1 MAGIRAIPWQFGWT
15 QTRWMLPG
23 WLGIGTAL
31 ATEIARPG
39 GLDRLRRMATHWP
52 FFDDWLGKIEMLL
65 AKADVRI
72 AMLYVRSLGGD
83 TALSQRLVEEL
94 DRTIDAVRRIRD
106 TDELLT
112 HNEVLRTSI
121 ALRNPYVDVLSLL
134 QVVLLRRKRAL
145 PEEDP
150 ERPALDRA
158 IGTVTNGI
166 AQGLRNTG

>member
-23 WLGIGTAL
+23 WLGVGTAL
-31 ATEIARPG
+31 HEERSRPG
-39 GLDRLRRMATHWP
+39 GLERLQRMAEVWP

-65 AKADVRI
+65 AKADVEV
-72 AMLYVRSLGGD
+72 AMLYLHTLGGD
-83 TALSQRLVEEL
+83 PVLARRLVEEL
-94 DRTIDAVRRIRD
+94 ERTRDAVLAIRR
-106 TDELLT
+106 TDALLDG
-112 HNEVLRTSI
+112 NEVLRDSI

-134 QVVLLRRKRAL
+134 QVSLLRRKRAL

-150 ERPALDRA
+150 GREPLDRA